1 MAGAREPSME
11 DILASIK
18 RVIAEEKE
26 IRASAPPPPAEE
38 EEQEAAQDEDV
49 LELDESME
57 APIMPPADLGPPL
70 LEEEVADESRGKL
83 EELASVPAAAPPPPH
98 QSAAEA
104 GLRYVSDTSPGIRR
118 KRSGTGF
125 TFVGPDGRRITDEKT
140 LERIRKLA
148 IPPAYTDV
156 WICPSPSGHLQA
168 TGRDARGRKQYRYH
182 PRWRQV
188 RDETKFGRMVA
199 FSEVLPKIRAR
210 VETDLGRPG
219 LPREKVL
226 ATVVRLLECTNI
238 RVGNDEY
245 ARTNGSYGLTTL
257 RDKHVEVSG
266 GNLRFSFRGK
276 SGKTHEV
283 ELSDRRLARIVRRCR
298 DVPGEE
304 LFQYLDDEGS
314 RQTIDSGHV
323 NDYLREISGQ
333 EFTAKDFRTWAGT
346 LLAYRALRALQPQ
359 DHGPAAKKNV
369 VQAMRVTAEKLGNTP
384 AVARGSYVHPAVLDA
399 YLEGG
404 LGGALVDAAEDQD
417 VPPTEADRNEE
428 MAVIKLLRQRERD
441 ARQAAASRRR
451 ARSRRAAS
459 SCRPAGARAKART
472 RGA

>member
-1 MAGAREPSME
+1 MPAATRP
-11 DILASIK
+11 AS
-18 RVIAEEKE
+18 RR
-26 IRASAPPPPAEE
+26 RASRTRLPRSSTRRKPAPR
-38 EEQEAAQDEDV
+38 Q
-49 LELDESME
+49 
-57 APIMPPADLGPPL
+57 PL
-70 LEEEVADESRGKL
+70 
-83 EELASVPAAAPPPPH
+83 AAPPPPEE
-98 QSAAEA
+98 SAAAA
-104 GLRYVSDTSPGIRR
+104 GLRYVSDTGPGIRR
-118 KRSGTGF
+118 KRSGSGF
-125 TFVGPDGRRITDEKT
+125 RYVGPDGRRITDGT
-140 LERIRKLA
+140 ALERIRKLA

-156 WICPSPSGHLQA
+156 WICPSPDGHIQA

-182 PRWRQV
+182 PKWREA

-210 VETDLGRPG
+210 VEADLARPG

-266 GNLRFSFRGK
+266 GSLRFSFKGK

-304 LFQYLDDEGS
+304 LFQYLDDDGR
-314 RQTIDSGHV
+314 RQTIDSGDV

-346 LLAYRALRALQPQ
+346 KLAVAALREL
-359 DHGPAAKKNV
+359 GPMATEREAKAAI
-369 VQAMRVTAEKLGNTP
+369 VQAVDRVAGRLNNTRAVCRKYYIHPTVFETYLAGTMLAGLGNGTRAAA
-384 AVARGSYVHPAVLDA
+384 AVGTALSG
-399 YLEGG
+399 EEK
-404 LGGALVDAAEDQD
+404 ALV
-417 VPPTEADRNEE
+417 R
-428 MAVIKLLRQRERD
+428 LLN
-441 ARQAAASRRR
+441 
-451 ARSRRAAS
+451 
-459 SCRPAGARAKART
+459 G
-472 RGA
+472 RG